1 MKTESKLQKLKD
13 YIKLFFPEKTKE
25 GKDIDLSNF
34 SFALA
39 NNYNNNDILADSKLF
54 GKDNHKEDFYTL
66 NILKELAEQD
76 KHLIGT
82 GADVWATPNLLL
94 NKPDIKASSGY
105 VSWLTSLF
113 VDIDGIEGIKDA
125 DKALDKLYTACD
137 RAGIKRPHIV
147 NHTSTNPTVHLQA
160 FWLIDPVYTKTY
172 DYDINER
179 NKNWWKDSQRAIT
192 QALKESDPDLKL
204 DSSVNDIAKYM
215 RLPYTYN
222 QKTGEEVKILEIN
235 NTDDRYLLQDK
246 WLSDLVEEYIF
257 NRNNNSKSYIKANT
271 DSLLEHEQFKV
282 LAQGFPRTQ
291 RYFSHYALAKACLGD
306 GLSLNQAKEKLIEVN
321 NLCKPPERESKVLD
335 IAERAYNDDKG
346 IDIGKVA
353 ELANSAINKD
363 KFKPDPSVLKLFN
376 IDTVNSNPSDNKE
389 KNNKLDKIVNKIKK
403 LYNYGHKELLS
414 QKQLSKIFN
423 INYNTLKN
431 YFKKAIKKLR
441 EQGIYLVYI
450 VKKQNYV
457 FMNFSEWVSY
467 VLSKVNN
474 NSKNDK
480 ITINYSKKSFPQP
493 LYIFSLYSIKW
504 AFGFVGGIRGS
515 PI

>member
-192 QALKESDPDLKL
+192 QALKESDPDLNL

-215 RLPYTYN
+215 RLPYTIN

-335 IAERAYNDDKG
+335 IAERAYNDGKG

-363 KFKPDPSVLKLFN
+363 KFKPDPSILKLFN
-376 IDTVNSNPSDNKE
+376 VDTVNYKPSE
-389 KNNKLDKIVNKIKK
+389 KKIKK
-403 LYNYGHKELLS
+403 SEELMYKIGSVIQKIKKNGNKILPTQKELAKLARV
-414 QKQLSKIFN
+414 
-423 INYNTLKN
+423 NYNTLKN
-431 YFKKAIKKLR
+431 YFSKIKSFLR
-441 EQGIYLVYI
+441 RYDIYITYDINKQRYI
-450 VKKQNYV
+450 LMSFK
-457 FMNFSEWVSY
+457 EWVNY
-467 VLSKVNN
+467 VLSIIK
-474 NSKNDK
+474 KNRYN
-480 ITINYSKKSFPQP
+480 TIFTKKFSTTP
-493 LYIFSLYSIKW
+493 LYTFSLYSIKW
-504 AFGFVGGIRGS
+504 AFRFVGGIRGS